1 MHVVPLHFEIIR
13 LPVSNL
19 IDADTCRHITASTM
33 FANYGDVSVS
43 LLSLATTWQQCKY
56 YRD

>member
-43 LLSLATTWQQCKY
+43 LLSLATKWQQCK
-56 YRD
+56 